1 MPTLSVR
8 LLSDVPAPS
17 RTSRAVREQQELFEG
32 FIRQAEGNVGEIEL
46 EPGDALRSIKVRLR
60 RAATRLG
67 ASLEIWDADGKVYFQ
82 SETPKPT
89 RGRPRKNA

>member
-8 LLSDVPAPS
+8 SISEVPSPS

-32 FIRQAEGNVGEIEL
+32 FIRQAEGNVGEIQL

-60 RAATRLG
+60 RAATRLN
-67 ASLEIWDADGKVYFQ
+67 ASLEIWDAEGKVYFQ
-82 SETPKPT
+82 SETPKQG
-89 RGRPRKNA
+89 RGRPRKS